1 MLFYLTLIFVC
12 QLTGELVVSV
22 SGLPI
27 PGPVVGMAILF
38 AGLLVRGSLPDDLG
52 KVADVLISNL
62 SLLFVPA
69 GVGVLL
75 HARLIGTD
83 LLPISVSLVLS
94 TLLTIG
100 VTGSVMAWLDRGS
113 RSGEAPAEG
122 TGENS
127 DD

>member
-1 MLFYLTLIFVC
+1 MLFYLTVIFVC
-12 QLTGELVVSV
+12 QLAGELVVSV

-38 AGLLVRGSLPDDLG
+38 AGLLVRGSLPGDLG

-69 GVGVLL
+69 GVGIIL
-75 HARLIGTD
+75 HAHLIGTD
-83 LLPISVSLVLS
+83 LLPISISLIVS

-100 VTGSVMAWLDRGS
+100 VTGSVMAWLDRPS
-113 RSGEAPAEG
+113 RSERAPAKS
-122 TGENS
+122 TGENP